1 MLNYIHRRCGSCFV
15 WFYSSAPFLLLQR
28 RRWRMRSKPGSDPVQ
43 ECSGGI
49 PPELCDN
56 SSIRDLSSSSG
67 LTLHLPSQKEGSGT
81 LLQIQATVLPHHH
94 FYKSKQKKSAQPK
107 FSASGGGQGPAL

>member
-1 MLNYIHRRCGSCFV
+1 MLNYIHRRCGCCFV
-15 WFYSSAPFLLLQR
+15 WFYSSAPFLLLQGR
-28 RRWRMRSKPGSDPVQ
+28 RGRMRSKPGSYPVQ

-81 LLQIQATVLPHHH
+81 PLQIRASVLPLQHSCN
-94 FYKSKQKKSAQPK
+94 SKHTQIPQPK
-107 FSASGGGQGPAL
+107 FSA